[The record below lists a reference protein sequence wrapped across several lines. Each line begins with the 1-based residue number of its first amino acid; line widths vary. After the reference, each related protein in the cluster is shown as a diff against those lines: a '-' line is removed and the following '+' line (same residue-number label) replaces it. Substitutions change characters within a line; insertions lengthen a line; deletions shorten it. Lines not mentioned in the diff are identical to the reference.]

1 MAFKD
6 TDKILVNRDGVDYQ
20 ADIAPLIGGGGG
32 SDSGI
37 EEAPKDGEAYIRQ
50 SEDWKQL
57 THTAEPSNEVKGLM
71 LEVIDVERYGV
82 WGCSADEIV
91 LANNYFIVLKETGDE
106 QAFDVPKYGYITID
120 GCRFQV
126 SKIEEFNTLYKK
138 YSHYGWCGGASNI
151 PAAQEVVQV
160 FNDATPDIQPPPTVY
175 RSFPE
180 AKTDG
185 NMYVR
190 KDADWFRLE
199 EIDKNDLVYKSRTY
213 AQDIASTLTFGAFSP
228 EGPGVHIYP
237 KGEIVTR
244 EDSTFRS
251 VTVGQ
256 GKYHD
261 RGEMLNTAVGLSV
274 LQADINEGDNTA
286 VGANALNKCESF
298 HNTGV
303 GSSVLSK
310 CTQGRNNVAIGSQAL
325 SNVTTGIGN
334 IGIGFTCGT
343 DNGFYRPVFD
353 PKTED
358 NRLVMG
364 HDEITHAYVQVAWTV
379 TSDKRDKMNFAPV
392 PYGLDFVN
400 QLKPTAYQF
409 KVDRDTETPNGDVRY
424 GFLAQEILALEGD
437 NPVII
442 DTEDAD
448 NLKYKGEHLVPV
460 LVNAV
465 QELTAMVKE
474 LQTEIAAL
482 KGA

>member
-82 WGCSADEIV
+82 WGCSAYEIV

-126 SKIEEFNTLYKK
+126 SKIEEFNTFYKK

-237 KGEIVTR
+237 KG
-244 EDSTFRS
+244 
-251 VTVGQ
+251 
-256 GKYHD
+256 
-261 RGEMLNTAVGLSV
+261 
-274 LQADINEGDNTA
+274 
-286 VGANALNKCESF
+286 
-298 HNTGV
+298 
-303 GSSVLSK
+303 
-310 CTQGRNNVAIGSQAL
+310 
-325 SNVTTGIGN
+325 
-334 IGIGFTCGT
+334 
-343 DNGFYRPVFD
+343 
-353 PKTED
+353 
-358 NRLVMG
+358 
-364 HDEITHAYVQVAWTV
+364 
-379 TSDKRDKMNFAPV
+379 
-392 PYGLDFVN
+392 
-400 QLKPTAYQF
+400 
-409 KVDRDTETPNGDVRY
+409 
-424 GFLAQEILALEGD
+424 
-437 NPVII
+437 
-442 DTEDAD
+442 
-448 NLKYKGEHLVPV
+448 
-460 LVNAV
+460 
-465 QELTAMVKE
+465 
-474 LQTEIAAL
+474 
-482 KGA
+482 